1 MTETTRGTA
10 ASPELHPSGDQRLG
24 MIDAAMKRH
33 HHRPDALIEVL
44 HRAQEVFGHLD
55 HDVLF
60 YVARGLALPPSR
72 VYGVATFY
80 HLFTFKP
87 KGAHH
92 CTVCMGTACYVRG
105 ALALLAATEQAAGI
119 HAGETRSDN
128 RVSLDTARCV
138 GACGIA
144 PLVVFDGHVCG
155 NQDPQM
161 VQERV
166 KGWLKSGPD

>member
-1 MTETTRGTA
+1 MRNEYTVIA
-10 ASPELHPSGDQRLG
+10 PMHPSGDERFAL
-24 MIDAAMKRH
+24 IDTAMKRH
-33 HHRPDALIEVL
+33 DHRPDALIEVL

-55 HDVLF
+55 HDILF

-92 CTVCMGTACYVRG
+92 CTVCMGTACYVKG
-105 ALALLAATEQAAGI
+105 AVELLSAIEQAAGI
-119 HAGETRSDN
+119 LAGQTRSDG
-128 RVSLDTARCV
+128 RVSLELARCV

-144 PLVVFDGHVCG
+144 PLVVFDGNVCG
-155 NQDPQM
+155 NQDPAM
-161 VQERV
+161 VQVQV
-166 KGWLKSGPD
+166 KGWLSRGLE